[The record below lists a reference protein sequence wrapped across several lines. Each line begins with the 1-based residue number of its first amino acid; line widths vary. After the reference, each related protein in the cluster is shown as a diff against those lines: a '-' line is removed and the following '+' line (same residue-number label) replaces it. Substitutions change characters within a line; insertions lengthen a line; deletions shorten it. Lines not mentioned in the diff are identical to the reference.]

1 MQNEKTIKQDIIATI
16 IPLITASS
24 GFLLLYMFFTTNFWL
39 LITGVVCG
47 GLAGKIICIV
57 LGYVTHK
64 QVVSET
70 TQSVRTLVLTMIV
83 LLVACGGTWLWWYFF
98 GSQW

>member
-1 MQNEKTIKQDIIATI
+1 MKNEITIKTIKQE
-16 IPLITASS
+16 LITLISAIIGL
-24 GFLLLYMFFTTNFWL
+24 GFMYMVFPTNFWL
-39 LITGVVCG
+39 LVIGVVCG

-70 TQSVRTLVLTMIV
+70 TQSVRTLVLTMIALSV
-83 LLVACGGTWLWWYFF
+83 VSAWPR
-98 GSQW
+98 

>member
-1 MQNEKTIKQDIIATI
+1 MQNEITIKTIKQEIITLISAI
-16 IPLITASS
+16 IGM
-24 GFLLLYMFFTTNFWL
+24 GFMYMVFPTNFWFL
-39 LITGVVCG
+39 VIGVVCG

-70 TQSVRTLVLTMIV
+70 TQSVRTLVLIIV
-83 LLVACGGTWLWWYFF
+83 MLIFALGGTGLWWYFF
-98 GSQW
+98 GSQ

>member
-1 MQNEKTIKQDIIATI
+1 MQKEITIKTIKQEIITLISAI
-16 IPLITASS
+16 IGM
-24 GFLLLYMFFTTNFWL
+24 GFMYMVFPTNFWL
-39 LITGVVCG
+39 LMIGVVCG

-70 TQSVRTLVLTMIV
+70 TQSLRTLVLTIV
-83 LLVACGGTWLWWYFF
+83 MLIFALGGTWLWWYFF